1 MLESDKIMF
10 EIYKESAYSERY
22 HVVYFTELDDHD
34 KDKEIDRALAG
45 EHFYDGFIR
54 NERSEEAK
62 EVLESI
68 IERLNDG
75 DEVEVNE
82 LNRLLDNF
90 LA

>member
-82 LNRLLDNF
+82 LNRLLANF